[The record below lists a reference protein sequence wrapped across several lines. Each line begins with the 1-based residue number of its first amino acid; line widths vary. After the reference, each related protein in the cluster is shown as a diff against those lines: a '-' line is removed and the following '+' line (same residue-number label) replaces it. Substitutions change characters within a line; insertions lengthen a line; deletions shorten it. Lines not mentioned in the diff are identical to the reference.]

1 MTSVNRLYEKNL
13 PEVDATA
20 AREIVVINFMII
32 ASVPIWAT
40 MYKFDFM
47 ITEQSNNKR
56 LYLVGVR
63 RPTLS
68 LCH

>member
-1 MTSVNRLYEKNL
+1 MTSVMHRLYEKNL

-20 AREIVVINFMII
+20 AREIVVINFIMII

-47 ITEQSNNKR
+47 IIEHK
-56 LYLVGVR
+56 
-63 RPTLS
+63 
-68 LCH
+68 